1 MIKLEYFDQAVV
13 DKHFDRLSEHADD
26 RLDDLI
32 KHLDA
37 KTRKRVPRSDLDYMV
52 VYFRSNL
59 KQILVAQPAALRK
72 FITKT
77 SKTKKLAWLEAILAK
92 AAKDRDAWEQ
102 DIVAGLLW
110 VFDYAAF
117 SGWVHPGWNAYEL
130 VEEHKLRICPYCHTS
145 HLNFHVHGSKDMRP
159 PLDHFYPRSR
169 YPYLGT
175 SLYNLIPSCYQCNS
189 SIKGAENPL
198 VKALTHPFEIGKKS
212 VKFRL
217 RLADGTRLSPNAE
230 KVAAKQIKIEVLG
243 SDAAAQTS
251 VDFFILPQ
259 RYQWYT
265 REIAEVH
272 SRVLSQL
279 DAGGTLAHLVGVKRF
294 VYGFRES
301 EVRNFALGICIKD
314 IADSLISSYSP

>member
-13 DKHFDRLSEHADD
+13 DKHFDRLGKHAEE

-32 KHLDA
+32 LKQLDA
-37 KTRKRVPRSDLDYMV
+37 KTRKHVPSSDLDDMV
-52 VYFRSNL
+52 DYFRSNL
-59 KQILVAQPAALRK
+59 KQILVAKPAELRK
-72 FITKT
+72 FIRKT
-77 SKTKKLAWLEAILAK
+77 SKNKTLAWLEAILAK
-92 AAKDRDAWEQ
+92 DAKDRDEWEQ

-110 VFDYAAF
+110 VFDYGAF
-117 SGWVHPGWNAYEL
+117 SGWAHSGWNAYGL
-130 VEEHKLRICPYCHTS
+130 VDEHKLRICPYCHTS
-145 HLNFHVHGSKDMRP
+145 HLNYHVHGSKDMRP

-198 VKALTHPFEIGKKS
+198 VKALTHPFEIGKKP

-217 RLADGTRLSPNAE
+217 RLADGTRLLPNAE
-230 KVAAKQIKIEVLG
+230 KVAAKQIQIEVLG
-243 SDAAAQTS
+243 SGTAQTS

-294 VYGFRES
+294 VYGFREA
-301 EVRNFALGICIKD
+301 EVRDFALGICIKD